1 METKSRTR
9 RDQNHWLP
17 KKYSQAVMLT
27 LNTKLNTDTDLITE
41 MEHNVTQVVY

>member
-17 KKYSQAVMLT
+17 KKYSQAV
-27 LNTKLNTDTDLITE
+27 NT
-41 MEHNVTQVVY
+41 EHKIKH